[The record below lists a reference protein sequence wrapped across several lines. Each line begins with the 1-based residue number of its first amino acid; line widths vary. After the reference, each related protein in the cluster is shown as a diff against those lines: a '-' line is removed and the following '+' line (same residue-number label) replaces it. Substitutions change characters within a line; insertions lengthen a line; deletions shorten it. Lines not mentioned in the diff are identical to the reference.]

1 MGDSEERTKEKIEE
15 EKNIQ
20 AALRIVNLV
29 FSKRG
34 FAGLGIVVLLF
45 GGGATFTGN
54 RLSTI
59 LSPPQTVEVTSP
71 ELRSMV
77 EEELAPVKNIIQGHV
92 ELFTHPKA
100 GEALHS
106 IQVEQDVQAAQLYII
121 EDNQDEISKN
131 LRGMSEVLNKLT
143 GQMELIVEMEMRR
156 IQ

>member
-1 MGDSEERTKEKIEE
+1 MSDSEEGLVKEEE

-34 FAGLGIVVLLF
+34 FAGIGVVIILF
-45 GGGATFTGN
+45 GGGTGLIGN
-54 RLSTI
+54 KLSTM
-59 LSPPQTVEVTSP
+59 LGPSQTIEVTSP
-71 ELRSMV
+71 ELRGMV
-77 EEELAPVKNIIQGHV
+77 EEELAPIKRIIQGHV

-100 GEALHS
+100 GDALHS
-106 IQVEQDVQAAQLYII
+106 IQVEQDVQAAQLYTI
-121 EDNQDEISKN
+121 EDNQDEMSKN

-143 GQMELIVEMEMRR
+143 GQMELVVEMEMRR